1 MNYTHLGRTGLKVS
15 RLCLGTMNFG
25 DVTDEKTS
33 ARILDEALEA
43 GINFIDTADVY
54 GTEQSPDIQQ
64 GSGLS
69 EEIIGRWLQQG
80 GRRERIVLATKV
92 YQPMGPGPNDRRLSA
107 YHIRKACEDSLRR
120 LKTDHIDVYQMHH
133 IDRHTPWEEIW
144 QAMELLV
151 QQGKVL
157 YIGSSNFAGWD
168 IATAQSVATARHF
181 LGLVAEQSLY
191 NLTARTIELEVI
203 PACRH
208 FGLGLIPWSPLAG
221 GLLGGV
227 LKKMASGRR
236 ARPASARLIEQ
247 YRPQLEAYEGL
258 CEDLGETPSDVALAW
273 LLQNP
278 VAAVPASRDRRNFL
292 IAGAGLALAAT
303 TLGRS
308 GAVMAK
314 PAGQDTPNAPSDA
327 APVRKETLTTRKLGS
342 LEVSSM
348 GLGCL
353 PMVGYYGGGPRDR
366 KAMVSLIRAAFEQG
380 ITFFDTAEV
389 YGPHLSEEF
398 VGEALAPVRDRVV
411 IATKFGF
418 GVEEGKPT
426 SLNSHPDHIR
436 RAVEGSLKRLKTD
449 HIDLLYQHRPD
460 PNVPIEDVAE
470 TVKALIQEGKVK
482 HWGLSE
488 ASART
493 IRRAHAVLPVT
504 AVQSEYAMWWREPE
518 TRIFPTLEEL
528 GIGFVPYCPTARSFL
543 AGAVNPSQRFD
554 STDRR
559 HNLPRFQPDALAK
572 NMVLLE
578 FAQSWARRKNTTPVQ
593 FALAWVMAQRPWIV
607 PIPGTTQYPH
617 LIENSGAPQ
626 VRLTDS
632 ELREI
637 DAALAKIPLQGGR
650 ADPFTESQFDK
661 S

>member
-236 ARPASARLIEQ
+236 ARPAFARLIKQ

-278 VAAVPASRDRRNFL
+278 VVTAPL
-292 IAGAGLALAAT
+292 IGPRTVEQLQQALHAT
-303 TLGRS
+303 TVTLSDDTMSCLDEIWPGPGEKRP
-308 GAVMAK
+308 GLCLVM
-314 PAGQDTPNAPSDA
+314 T
-327 APVRKETLTTRKLGS
+327 KLMNPFFVIGS
-342 LEVSSM
+342 SS
-348 GLGCL
+348 L
-353 PMVGYYGGGPRDR
+353 
-366 KAMVSLIRAAFEQG
+366 
-380 ITFFDTAEV
+380 
-389 YGPHLSEEF
+389 
-398 VGEALAPVRDRVV
+398 
-411 IATKFGF
+411 
-418 GVEEGKPT
+418 
-426 SLNSHPDHIR
+426 
-436 RAVEGSLKRLKTD
+436 
-449 HIDLLYQHRPD
+449 
-460 PNVPIEDVAE
+460 
-470 TVKALIQEGKVK
+470 
-482 HWGLSE
+482 
-488 ASART
+488 
-493 IRRAHAVLPVT
+493 
-504 AVQSEYAMWWREPE
+504 
-518 TRIFPTLEEL
+518 
-528 GIGFVPYCPTARSFL
+528 
-543 AGAVNPSQRFD
+543 
-554 STDRR
+554 
-559 HNLPRFQPDALAK
+559 
-572 NMVLLE
+572 
-578 FAQSWARRKNTTPVQ
+578 
-593 FALAWVMAQRPWIV
+593 
-607 PIPGTTQYPH
+607 
-617 LIENSGAPQ
+617 
-626 VRLTDS
+626 
-632 ELREI
+632 
-637 DAALAKIPLQGGR
+637 
-650 ADPFTESQFDK
+650 
-661 S
+661 

>member
-120 LKTDHIDVYQMHH
+120 LNTDHIDVYQMHH

-236 ARPASARLIEQ
+236 ARPAFARLIEQ
-247 YRPQLEAYEGL
+247 YRPTLFFPVKQVVLRLHRDKSGPTVTLSGMLHFCKAPGFHRRCADITRFSCFNDVMQSLHGL
-258 CEDLGETPSDVALAW
+258 F
-273 LLQNP
+273 N
-278 VAAVPASRDRRNFL
+278 RR
-292 IAGAGLALAAT
+292 G
-303 TLGRS
+303 
-308 GAVMAK
+308 V
-314 PAGQDTPNAPSDA
+314 
-327 APVRKETLTTRKLGS
+327 V
-342 LEVSSM
+342 
-348 GLGCL
+348 
-353 PMVGYYGGGPRDR
+353 
-366 KAMVSLIRAAFEQG
+366 KAMNLKEI
-380 ITFFDTAEV
+380 
-389 YGPHLSEEF
+389 
-398 VGEALAPVRDRVV
+398 
-411 IATKFGF
+411 
-418 GVEEGKPT
+418 
-426 SLNSHPDHIR
+426 HI
-436 RAVEGSLKRLKTD
+436 
-449 HIDLLYQHRPD
+449 I
-460 PNVPIEDVAE
+460 
-470 TVKALIQEGKVK
+470 
-482 HWGLSE
+482 
-488 ASART
+488 
-493 IRRAHAVLPVT
+493 HA
-504 AVQSEYAMWWREPE
+504 
-518 TRIFPTLEEL
+518 
-528 GIGFVPYCPTARSFL
+528 
-543 AGAVNPSQRFD
+543 
-554 STDRR
+554 
-559 HNLPRFQPDALAK
+559 
-572 NMVLLE
+572 
-578 FAQSWARRKNTTPVQ
+578 
-593 FALAWVMAQRPWIV
+593 
-607 PIPGTTQYPH
+607 
-617 LIENSGAPQ
+617 
-626 VRLTDS
+626 
-632 ELREI
+632 
-637 DAALAKIPLQGGR
+637 
-650 ADPFTESQFDK
+650 
-661 S
+661 

>member
-1 MNYTHLGRTGLKVS
+1 MSKMMH
-15 RLCLGTMNFG
+15 
-25 DVTDEKTS
+25 D
-33 ARILDEALEA
+33 
-43 GINFIDTADVY
+43 
-54 GTEQSPDIQQ
+54 
-64 GSGLS
+64 
-69 EEIIGRWLQQG
+69 
-80 GRRERIVLATKV
+80 
-92 YQPMGPGPNDRRLSA
+92 QPS
-107 YHIRKACEDSLRR
+107 
-120 LKTDHIDVYQMHH
+120 
-133 IDRHTPWEEIW
+133 
-144 QAMELLV
+144 
-151 QQGKVL
+151 
-157 YIGSSNFAGWD
+157 
-168 IATAQSVATARHF
+168 
-181 LGLVAEQSLY
+181 
-191 NLTARTIELEVI
+191 
-203 PACRH
+203 
-208 FGLGLIPWSPLAG
+208 
-221 GLLGGV
+221 
-227 LKKMASGRR
+227 
-236 ARPASARLIEQ
+236 
-247 YRPQLEAYEGL
+247 
-258 CEDLGETPSDVALAW
+258 
-273 LLQNP
+273 
-278 VAAVPASRDRRNFL
+278 AAVPASRDRRNFL

-504 AVQSEYAMWWREPE
+504 AVQSEYA
-518 TRIFPTLEEL
+518 
-528 GIGFVPYCPTARSFL
+528 IGGGNQRRGYFQRSKSWVSVSYLTARLPAASL
-543 AGAVNPSQRFD
+543 PEQSIQASGSTAPIGGITCHASSPMPWPKTWCCLNSRSRGPVAKTPLRF
-554 STDRR
+554 SSR
-559 HNLPRFQPDALAK
+559 
-572 NMVLLE
+572 
-578 FAQSWARRKNTTPVQ
+578 W
-593 FALAWVMAQRPWIV
+593 
-607 PIPGTTQYPH
+607 PG
-617 LIENSGAPQ
+617 
-626 VRLTDS
+626 
-632 ELREI
+632 
-637 DAALAKIPLQGGR
+637 
-650 ADPFTESQFDK
+650 
-661 S
+661 

>member
-120 LKTDHIDVYQMHH
+120 LKTDHIDVY
-133 IDRHTPWEEIW
+133 
-144 QAMELLV
+144 
-151 QQGKVL
+151 
-157 YIGSSNFAGWD
+157 
-168 IATAQSVATARHF
+168 
-181 LGLVAEQSLY
+181 
-191 NLTARTIELEVI
+191 
-203 PACRH
+203 
-208 FGLGLIPWSPLAG
+208 
-221 GLLGGV
+221 
-227 LKKMASGRR
+227 
-236 ARPASARLIEQ
+236 
-247 YRPQLEAYEGL
+247 
-258 CEDLGETPSDVALAW
+258 
-273 LLQNP
+273 
-278 VAAVPASRDRRNFL
+278 
-292 IAGAGLALAAT
+292 
-303 TLGRS
+303 
-308 GAVMAK
+308 
-314 PAGQDTPNAPSDA
+314 
-327 APVRKETLTTRKLGS
+327 
-342 LEVSSM
+342 
-348 GLGCL
+348 
-353 PMVGYYGGGPRDR
+353 
-366 KAMVSLIRAAFEQG
+366 
-380 ITFFDTAEV
+380 
-389 YGPHLSEEF
+389 
-398 VGEALAPVRDRVV
+398 
-411 IATKFGF
+411 
-418 GVEEGKPT
+418 
-426 SLNSHPDHIR
+426 
-436 RAVEGSLKRLKTD
+436 
-449 HIDLLYQHRPD
+449 LLYQHRPD